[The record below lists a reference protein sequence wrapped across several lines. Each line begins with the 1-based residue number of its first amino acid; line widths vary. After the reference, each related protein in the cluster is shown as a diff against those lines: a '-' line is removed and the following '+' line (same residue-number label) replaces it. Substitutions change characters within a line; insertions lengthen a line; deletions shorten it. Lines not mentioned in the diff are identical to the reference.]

1 MTHDALSKEELQQV
15 FIDARKSQSTLKNSF
30 LAHGFET
37 ISEAYAAYEG
47 NKTAALKH
55 SITDI
60 EYLFPDYK
68 TLSNVPAMVSSK
80 RVGLKVFNAARPYSI
95 FSCEDD
101 RRRYYWRRSSRSG
114 LC

>member
-1 MTHDALSKEELQQV
+1 MRKQCRPANEVEEEPKEIKQSIEGDTTNMKKNVFDNTNNEDALTHDALSKEELQQV

-55 SITDI
+55 SIT
-60 EYLFPDYK
+60 
-68 TLSNVPAMVSSK
+68 
-80 RVGLKVFNAARPYSI
+80 
-95 FSCEDD
+95 
-101 RRRYYWRRSSRSG
+101 
-114 LC
+114 